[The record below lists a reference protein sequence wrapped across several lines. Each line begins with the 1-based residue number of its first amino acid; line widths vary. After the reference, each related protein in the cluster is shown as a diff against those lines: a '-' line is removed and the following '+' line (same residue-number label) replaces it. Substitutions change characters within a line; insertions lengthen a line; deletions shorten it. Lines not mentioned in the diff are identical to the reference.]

1 VATILVPSDAY
12 YTKVLAVWF

>member
-1 VATILVPSDAY
+1 VASILVPLDAY